1 MKRPFLLFLLLCG
14 LLFLLA
20 ANRPAPASPPA
31 PPQRRPTAPKIAP
44 IPPEDPFD
52 RYLTF

>member
-1 MKRPFLLFLLLCG
+1 MKRPFFLFLLLFS

-20 ANRPAPASPPA
+20 ANRPAPASPPT
-31 PPQRRPTAPKIAP
+31 PPQRWPAAPNIAP